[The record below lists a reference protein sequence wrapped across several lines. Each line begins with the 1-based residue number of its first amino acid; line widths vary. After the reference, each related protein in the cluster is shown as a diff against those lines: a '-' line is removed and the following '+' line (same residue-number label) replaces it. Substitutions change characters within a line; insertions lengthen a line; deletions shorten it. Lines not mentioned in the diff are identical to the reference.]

1 MTLLTPLALLGLLL
15 LPGLVALH
23 LHRRQL
29 RTVEIPSLIV
39 WQNLVGEPAPGGRR
53 WRIEYVL
60 LLILQIIAVCALVFS
75 LARAANI
82 TGAGGGQ
89 VYVLDRGVLMTA
101 PDPAPSRFDTARS
114 RVMDEIRR
122 APSGTTVTVILAD
135 AQPRIL
141 VSTTDH
147 ALALR
152 LLGNVNPVAAKPN
165 IRQAISLGAG
175 FLGSNGHMWIV
186 YAKGDVLPPLS
197 APSGVLTST
206 VIGKSNDDQ
215 AISRLSVRCVPGAAS
230 CNALATLHNNGTAA
244 VRDEV
249 VINADGMVLGRQPV
263 QLPPRSDTDLSF
275 AVPATHRV
283 VELYLTK
290 PDLVAAD
297 NLAWAIIPAFGPA
310 TVTIVGD
317 AAHTAPIA
325 KALSAVPNVH
335 TVVLTPSRYHTI
347 ASGVPG
353 LLILAGWMPSGG
365 LPATPSLLL
374 FDPPRFPGAPAPS
387 VITDTGV
394 SDEDPTSPLLA
405 GVDLTSLD
413 IPQGA
418 GEHLVLP
425 QELHPVVW
433 AATAPL
439 ITAGVLGGRHIVT
452 VAFSP
457 TASNLS
463 RLDAFPVLM
472 ANIVQGSSAWLP
484 STVSPG
490 ERLTI
495 AVPPVTSTIVISH
508 SASLNSPATSRHVT
522 RQGAYASADIS
533 SPGIYRVVERG
544 AWGERDTQL
553 AANAGTGTS
562 VAPGG
567 PLVVSPAAAPAA
579 ALGAAPHHTVW
590 WPWLGLLAAVAIA
603 LEWLFATLKLDWR
616 T

>member
-23 LHRRQL
+23 IHRRQL
-29 RTVEIPSLIV
+29 RAVEIPSLIV
-39 WQNLVGEPAPGGRR
+39 WRNLIGEPAPGGRR

-60 LLILQIIAVCALVFS
+60 LLILQIIGVCALVLA
-75 LARAANI
+75 LARAANT
-82 TGAGGGQ
+82 TGAGGDQ

-101 PDPAPSRFDTARS
+101 PDPAPSRFDAARS

-122 APSGTTVTVILAD
+122 APSGATVTIILAD

-147 ALALR
+147 ARAVR
-152 LLGNVNPVAAKPN
+152 LLGNVSPIPVKPN
-165 IRQAISLGAG
+165 LRQAISLGAG
-175 FLGSNGHMWIV
+175 FLGANAHMWIV
-186 YAKGDVLPPLS
+186 YAKGEALPSLS
-197 APSGVLTST
+197 VPSGILTST
-206 VIGKSNDDQ
+206 VIGTSNDDQ

-230 CNALATLHNNGTAA
+230 CNALATLHNNGGAA
-244 VRDEV
+244 ARDEV
-249 VINADGMVLGRQPV
+249 VINADGTVLGRQPV
-263 QLPPRSDTDLSF
+263 QLPPDSDTDLSF

-290 PDLVAAD
+290 PDLIASD
-297 NLAWAIIPAFGPA
+297 NLAWAIIPGFGPT

-317 AAHTAPIA
+317 AVHTAPIA
-325 KALSAVPNVH
+325 RALSAVPNVH
-335 TVVLTPSRYHTI
+335 TVVLTPGRYHTV

-387 VITDTGV
+387 VLTDTGV
-394 SDEDPTSPLLA
+394 SDEDAASPLLA

-457 TASNLS
+457 SASNLS
-463 RLDAFPVLM
+463 RLDAFPLLM
-472 ANIVQGSSAWLP
+472 ANIVQWASAWLP

-495 AVPPVTSTIVISH
+495 AVPPGTSTIIISH
-508 SASLNSPATSRHVT
+508 STSLNSPATSRPVT
-522 RQGAYASADIS
+522 WQGAYASTDIS

-544 AWGERDTQL
+544 AWGERDTQV
-553 AANAGTGTS
+553 AASAGTGAP
-562 VAPGG
+562 VAPEG
-567 PLVVSPAAAPAA
+567 PLIISQADGPAA
-579 ALGAAPHHTVW
+579 ALGSVPRHTVW